1 MHSAQS
7 TSTSTS
13 IERVELDIQGM
24 NCASCVRH
32 VEHAL
37 RDIAS
42 VRNVVIDLASGRA
55 SVDSTDATHPEQLIA
70 AVEETGYTATVVQ
83 RAHPQG
89 AAHG

>member
-1 MHSAQS
+1 MQSIQS
-7 TSTSTS
+7 TSASAS

-37 RDIAS
+37 REITS
-42 VRNVVIDLASGRA
+42 VRKVVVDLASGRA
-55 SVDSTDATHPEQLIA
+55 SIDSIDAIDPEQLIA

-83 RAHPQG
+83 G
-89 AAHG
+89 TAHG